1 MEHPPGRHIVVRTRT
16 RAHAP
21 GIADLARQIEAEHRA
36 AVDAA
41 HNAIERA
48 SACGRLLIQ
57 AKARVGHGQWLAW
70 VAAHLSF
77 GDRQARKYMQLAQHR
92 DQIGLENADLT
103 LDGALALIAAQRR
116 ETPAAPTRA
125 SNPAVPARTPA
136 AGMHASPASR
146 TQTRPASQAAPA
158 PDHLARLQSAL
169 ATFSE
174 LPKPDVLAQH
184 VMTCRVDMDGTLRDQ
199 LTRANQYITHFVRE
213 LDGRRR

>member
-1 MEHPPGRHIVVRTRT
+1 MEHSPERRIVVRTRT
-16 RAHAP
+16 RARAP
-21 GIADLARQIEAEHRA
+21 DITDLARQIEAEHRA

-77 GDRQARKYMQLAQHR
+77 GDRQARKYMQLAQHC

-116 ETPAAPTRA
+116 ETPAAPTTA
-125 SNPAVPARTPA
+125 SDPAVPARTPA
-136 AGMHASPASR
+136 AGTPAAPASR
-146 TQTRPASQAAPA
+146 PPTRPASQAAP
-158 PDHLARLQSAL
+158 PLDHLARLQSAL

-184 VMTCRVDMDGTLRDQ
+184 VMTRRVDTDGTLRDQ
-199 LTRANQYITHFVRE
+199 LTTANQYITHFVRE
-213 LDGRRR
+213 LDARRR

>member
-1 MEHPPGRHIVVRTRT
+1 MEHPPERRMVVRTRT

-57 AKARVGHGQWLAW
+57 AKARAGHGQWLAW

-77 GDRQARKYMQLAQHR
+77 GDRQARKYMQLAQYR

-116 ETPAAPTRA
+116 ETPAAPMTA
-125 SNPAVPARTPA
+125 SDPAVPARTPA
-136 AGMHASPASR
+136 AGTHASPPSR
-146 TQTRPASQAAPA
+146 PQTRQTSQAAPA

-184 VMTCRVDMDGTLRDQ
+184 VMTRRVETDGTLRDQ

-213 LDGRRR
+213 LDARRR